1 MSRGGRG
8 AAVIATSGLLQRLG
22 IVQIPDTVDFTG
34 ATDVSAQLQAIADAA
49 PDNSTI
55 LGRPAAVYRCDF
67 ELWWDGRLN
76 LNFDGRGCT
85 ITERDTSGT
94 AIIAPYTVAGSG
106 SVWNVI
112 GSGGATVATFSTQAL
127 ALDAANKT
135 TGYNAKRALIRMLN
149 AFGCTF
155 TNLHLVGANLFAGT
169 SNAASDLNYEHQHG
183 FDIQGSQFIEVGNCT
198 VTGVYGDF
206 VYVAP
211 DVANTITTDWYV
223 HDCVFD
229 GNGRM
234 GISNVGSVRGRV
246 INNTIRNVRET
257 VFDLEPNGTGI
268 SDEIHTYLMQGNT
281 IGPFRL
287 NLMSAVGQGAFMD
300 DVTFD
305 GQIVLNPAGDLG
317 GLLKILIGHST
328 ARRSNFRVINNVA
341 PLTYTASSGGSP
353 VVFQNIDGATVTGNT
368 QAVRAPTSQFAT
380 FTSCTGVLSSPNN
393 TPGVLQAVALT
404 GFAVPKHFGTA
415 SGAIS
420 GGTSGGKTAVW
431 AGMGNQQ
438 QQSAWL
444 VAQTNNWKSQ
454 AGVGTLPWTTWKY
467 NTQVETDATFARD
480 QYGAPGQPATV
491 FRVSGTP
498 SAFTNGSQDS
508 TMRAN
513 AQILIQASNDQGAGL
528 VVLRPFYEYDGS
540 WMPWYYGTWG
550 QTLIDAFVRVW
561 NVFHTE
567 FVNAGIGNRLR
578 LTVCGSTGYGDPN
591 NIFGHGHTTW
601 DSVITGI
608 QSQGVPVH
616 YHDLDVYNNGL
627 PNDLVWLATEQQ
639 LQFTRAQSY
648 STTNP
653 GGVPCQV
660 AHGEF
665 GIGDPNLSELGAGRI
680 DCVQYATS
688 YATFWKGLPPSGPGS
703 FGRVEFFDGTV
714 TVDVQW
720 RGCCLVSGVA
730 PGQSRAD
737 GARFTTAMVGALT

>member
-94 AIIAPYTVAGSG
+94 AIIAPYMVAGSG

-198 VTGVYGDF
+198 VTGIYGDF

-393 TPGVLQAVALT
+393 TPGVLQSVALT
-404 GFAVPKHFGTA
+404 GFVVPKHFGTYSVSAA
-415 SGAIS
+415 SGSA
-420 GGTSGGKTAVW
+420 GGKAAVRL
-431 AGMGNQQ
+431 AMGQQ
-438 QQSAWL
+438 QPQFNFIASVTSHWDSAGTVSW
-444 VAQTNNWKSQ
+444 NRNWN
-454 AGVGTLPWTTWKY
+454 Y
-467 NTQVETDATFARD
+467 NTCVETDSATAADTSSIGF
-480 QYGAPGQPATV
+480 GVPGRPPAV
-491 FRVSGTP
+491 FRVAQP
-498 SAFTNGSQDS
+498 SAAFLNHSQDS
-508 TMRAN
+508 KLDSDAAN
-513 AQILIQASNDQGAGL
+513 LELARQRQGGIAQLARL
-528 VVLRPFYEYDGS
+528 VYEFDGG
-540 WMPWYYGTWG
+540 WMPWSIGG
-550 QTLIDAFVRVW
+550 QTQSGAPNNPTQGQINTFCQ
-561 NVFHTE
+561 
-567 FVNAGIGNRLR
+567 GIEYAIARMLAVSPT
-578 LTVCGSTGYGDPN
+578 LKFDLCGSMGYGDPN
-591 NIFGHGHTTW
+591 NIFGHGHTVW
-601 DSVITGI
+601 DAVMAQLG
-608 QSQGVPVH
+608 GVFDGGLIS
-616 YHDLDVYNNGL
+616 YFDWDAYSNG
-627 PNDLVWLATEQQ
+627 P
-639 LQFTRAQSY
+639 
-648 STTNP
+648 P
-653 GGVPCQV
+653 GGSWLQTELDMLAARAVVWGVQI

-665 GIGDPNLSELGAGRI
+665 GIGGTISPVVSQAPHNWTPSAWGTTFVNWWKSLPASGRGSMGHVEIFDIGGDGVFLDGRGGVLVPNGEGLAFAGAI
-680 DCVQYATS
+680 EA
-688 YATFWKGLPPSGPGS
+688 GL
-703 FGRVEFFDGTV
+703 
-714 TVDVQW
+714 
-720 RGCCLVSGVA
+720 A
-730 PGQSRAD
+730 
-737 GARFTTAMVGALT
+737 